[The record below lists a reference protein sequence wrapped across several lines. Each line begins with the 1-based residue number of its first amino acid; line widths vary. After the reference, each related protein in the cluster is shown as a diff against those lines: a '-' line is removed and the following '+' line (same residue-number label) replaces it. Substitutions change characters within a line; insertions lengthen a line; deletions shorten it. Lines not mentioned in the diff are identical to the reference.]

1 MEPRAPMSG
10 GPGCGVR
17 ARQGMDLGLEFRV
30 EGYRT
35 SDERSEVWMQRRK
48 PGLYLSFQCCRFGML
63 ARKVSHIRQA
73 RLMTKDPGQVLARAF
88 GGFPLKDE
96 SANIAEKRA
105 GAVQVHDTV
114 TRLLI
119 ISVYDCLVARCCCP

>member
-1 MEPRAPMSG
+1 M
-10 GPGCGVR
+10 
-17 ARQGMDLGLEFRV
+17 QG
-30 EGYRT
+30 
-35 SDERSEVWMQRRK
+35 
-48 PGLYLSFQCCRFGML
+48 
-63 ARKVSHIRQA
+63 KVSHIRQA

-119 ISVYDCLVARCCCP
+119 IQFMIALLLDVVVHDEAPCC